1 MTYTDIVL
9 IAVVWAVV
17 GLAVAVWRLRRDVAA
32 WDDDLETE
40 SDLRRSLN
48 RRHVEL
54 MARVEDLDDMATRTA
69 HSLISTEA
77 NLKLD
82 IHELEDSRSRTAD
95 VDVPTIHRPVP
106 ADFNRNR

>member
-9 IAVVWAVV
+9 IALVWAVV
-17 GLAVAVWRLRRDVAA
+17 GLAVAVCRLRR
-32 WDDDLETE
+32 
-40 SDLRRSLN
+40 
-48 RRHVEL
+48 
-54 MARVEDLDDMATRTA
+54 RVILLDDMATRTA

-82 IHELEDSRSRTAD
+82 IHELQASRSRTAD
-95 VDVPTIHRPVP
+95 LDVPTIHRPVP